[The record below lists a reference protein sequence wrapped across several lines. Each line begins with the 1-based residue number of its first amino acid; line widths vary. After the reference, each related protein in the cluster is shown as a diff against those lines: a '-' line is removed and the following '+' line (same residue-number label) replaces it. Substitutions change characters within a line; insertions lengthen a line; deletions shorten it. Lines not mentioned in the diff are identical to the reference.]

1 MRVKFTKETTL
12 DLFRKLNFL
21 EDLSGILTNYS
32 FGKGL
37 DVIYVCLHSLDPEFG
52 IWRDFETGLVIHKKY
67 MKSKKTLEFTYKLNH
82 KQMKEAQTKEEVLH
96 IILEGFKKT
105 YNEINALGIKDF
117 DVDKFYN
124 VVTTSIED
132 FARND
137 YIPKERLFV
146 AQPEEIRELSKDEK
160 MKDVIFWEIVE
171 QSKEERKDFDHQAEI
186 LINKLSRL
194 SAKEIVG
201 FEFTFREMLSKSYHY
216 NILAAAKIIEGYT
229 DDDSFLYFRCRL
241 LAEGR
246 GFYFKAIENPE
257 YLADNFIPDADGE
270 LMLSIADKAFIQKF
284 GENTDKELPRDVA
297 LSYMNYDEEETLSGE
312 RWEEKDLPQRYP
324 RLWERYRSESLA

>member
-1 MRVKFTKETTL
+1 MRIKFTKETTL
-12 DLFRKLNFL
+12 DLFNKLNFL
-21 EDLSGILTNYS
+21 EDLSELLDQYS

-37 DVIYVCLHSLDPEFG
+37 DTIFICLNSVDPE
-52 IWRDFETGLVIHKKY
+52 IVSWRDFDTGLVVKRKY
-67 MKSKKTLEFTYKLNH
+67 TKSKKTLEFTYKLNH

-117 DVDKFYN
+117 DVDKFYS
-124 VVTTSIED
+124 VVTTAIED

-137 YIPKERLFV
+137 YVPIEKLFV
-146 AQPEEIRELSKDEK
+146 AQPEGIRELPEEEK
-160 MKDVIFWEIVE
+160 MKEVIFWEIIE
-171 QSKEERKDFDHQAEI
+171 QSKEERKDFEHQAEL
-186 LINKLSRL
+186 LIDKLSQL
-194 SAKEIVG
+194 SEKAIVG

-216 NILAAAKIIEGYT
+216 NVLAAAKIIDGYT

-246 GFYFKAIENPE
+246 GFYFKAIENPD
-257 YLADNFIPDADGE
+257 YLADNFITDTDGE
-270 LMLSIADKAFIQKF
+270 LMLSIADKAFIKKL

-297 LSYMNYDEEETLSGE
+297 LSYMNYDEEESFSGE